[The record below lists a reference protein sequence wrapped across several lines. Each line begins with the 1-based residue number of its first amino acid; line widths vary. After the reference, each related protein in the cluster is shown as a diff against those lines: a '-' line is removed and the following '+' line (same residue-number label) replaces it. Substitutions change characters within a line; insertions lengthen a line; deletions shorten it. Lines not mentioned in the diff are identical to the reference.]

1 MEHNF
6 YFATDASRGLSSEW
20 LMLAENI
27 KIKQCCENRGG
38 SFVFLA
44 DLISI
49 CEYFA
54 RTNMDI
60 FSAVCLLFLQTK
72 YFWNLVKDPRIF
84 GNRRVV
90 SLQYQESW
98 SWKEGEVDKLG
109 YKYCLRFKKDSQFYS
124 PGRPIG
130 RVWVP
135 FWRWFCPCCLRRVVL
150 ICCNCWANHRKAAW
164 RPGWAGPRPGRDRG
178 GAGAINAAGP
188 HPSFSC

>member
-98 SWKEGEVDKLG
+98 S
-109 YKYCLRFKKDSQFYS
+109 
-124 PGRPIG
+124 
-130 RVWVP
+130 
-135 FWRWFCPCCLRRVVL
+135 
-150 ICCNCWANHRKAAW
+150 
-164 RPGWAGPRPGRDRG
+164 
-178 GAGAINAAGP
+178 
-188 HPSFSC
+188 